1 MIPRGNHSYFSPREH
16 TVSKLEVIA
25 PRGDDVALADASTNT
40 VEHGLRVL
48 LILSA
53 LLAFASISTD
63 LYLPAM
69 PVMATSLH
77 ASSGMMELTVSGYL
91 AGFSLGQLFW
101 GPFSDRFGRRLPVA
115 LGLLLFI
122 IGSSGCALAADGSTI
137 IIWRVIQALG
147 ACANVVLARAMVRD
161 LYEGQR
167 AAQKMSALM
176 TIMAIAP
183 LAGPTVGG
191 QILHWLSWQAIF
203 WTLVLVALTTLASLL
218 WLPETLPAHHRT
230 PTSPRAVVMRYGS
243 LLSHRKFIG
252 YVAAGGFF
260 YAGTFAYIAGSPFA
274 YITYHH
280 VTPQWYGALFGAG
293 IVGLMLTNQINA
305 RLLNRYT
312 SDTLMT
318 VGGLVSGVAG
328 LVLAINTWAD
338 LGGLPLMI
346 CGCLLFV
353 SATGLV
359 LANSISGALGCM
371 PQFAGSASALAGALQ
386 YGAGIFGSALVAIF
400 ADGTPWPMGFVLAV
414 CGVGCLV
421 SAVWVLRAP
430 DDR

>member
-1 MIPRGNHSYFSPREH
+1 M
-16 TVSKLEVIA
+16 
-25 PRGDDVALADASTNT
+25 
-40 VEHGLRVL
+40 
-48 LILSA
+48 
-53 LLAFASISTD
+53 
-63 LYLPAM
+63 
-69 PVMATSLH
+69 
-77 ASSGMMELTVSGYL
+77 
-91 AGFSLGQLFW
+91 
-101 GPFSDRFGRRLPVA
+101 
-115 LGLLLFI
+115 
-122 IGSSGCALAADGSTI
+122 
-137 IIWRVIQALG
+137 
-147 ACANVVLARAMVRD
+147 
-161 LYEGQR
+161 
-167 AAQKMSALM
+167 
-176 TIMAIAP
+176 
-183 LAGPTVGG
+183 GG

-230 PTSPRAVVMRYGS
+230 PTSPCAVVMRYGS

-371 PQFAGSASALAGALQ
+371 PEFAGSASALAGALQ

-400 ADGTPWPMGFVLAV
+400 ADGTPWPMGLVLAV

>member
-1 MIPRGNHSYFSPREH
+1 MVPSSC
-16 TVSKLEVIA
+16 TTT
-25 PRGDDVALADASTNT
+25 ADASANAN
-40 VEHGLRVL
+40 EHGLRIL

-77 ASSGMMELTVSGYL
+77 ADSGVMELTVSGYL

-115 LGLLLFI
+115 MGLILFI
-122 IGSSGCALAADGSTI
+122 IGSIGCALASDGTTI
-137 IIWRVIQALG
+137 IAWRVVQALG
-147 ACANVVLARAMVRD
+147 ACANVVLARTMVRD
-161 LYEGQR
+161 LYQGQR
-167 AAQKMSALM
+167 AAQKMSTLM

-191 QILHWLSWQAIF
+191 LILHWWSWQAIF
-203 WTLVLVALTTLASLL
+203 WTLVMMGIATLASLL
-218 WLPETLPAHHRT
+218 FLPETLPSHRRV
-230 PTSPRAVVMRYGS
+230 PTSPREIALRFAG
-243 LLSHRKFIG
+243 LLGHGKFIG
-252 YVAAGGFF
+252 YIFAGGFF

-280 VTPQWYGALFGAG
+280 VSEQGYGVLFGAG

-305 RLLNRYT
+305 RLLNRYS
-312 SDTLMT
+312 SDTMMAA
-318 VGGLVSGVAG
+318 GGIISCVAG
-328 LVLAINTWAD
+328 GIIAINTWGD

-359 LANSISGALGCM
+359 LANSISGAQSCL
-371 PQFAGSASALAGALQ
+371 PEFSGSASALTGTLH
-386 YGAGIFGSALVAIF
+386 YGAGILGSALVAGF
-400 ADGTPWPMGFVLAV
+400 ADGTPWPMGLIIAV
-414 CGVGCLV
+414 CGLGCLL
-421 SAVWVLRAP
+421 STAWVLHVAKKS
-430 DDR
+430 

>member
-1 MIPRGNHSYFSPREH
+1 M
-16 TVSKLEVIA
+16 SKLELIA
-25 PRGDDVALADASTNT
+25 PRSDVALADVSKNT

-77 ASSGMMELTVSGYL
+77 ATSGMMELTVSGYL

-137 IIWRVIQALG
+137 IFWRVVQALG

-167 AAQKMSALM
+167 AAQKMSTLM

-218 WLPETLPAHHRT
+218 WLPETLPVRRRT
-230 PTSPRAVVMRYGS
+230 PTSPRAILMRYGS

-312 SDTLMT
+312 SDTMMT
-318 VGGLVSGVAG
+318 VGGLVSCVAG

-371 PQFAGSASALAGALQ
+371 PEFAASASALAGALQ

-400 ADGTPWPMGFVLAV
+400 ADGTPWPMGLVLAV
-414 CGVGCLV
+414 CGVGCLA

-430 DDR
+430 DDH